1 MEFYYRII
9 MVNIEKVEEQI
20 QKEQRI
26 IDFDTREFTIEYI
39 VDKYL
44 KRIDEDK
51 NDIYVPKTFI
61 DYYIKISYFLH
72 R

>member
-51 NDIYVPKTFI
+51 NDILCPRLSKRICMGLCATI
-61 DYYIKISYFLH
+61 
-72 R
+72 